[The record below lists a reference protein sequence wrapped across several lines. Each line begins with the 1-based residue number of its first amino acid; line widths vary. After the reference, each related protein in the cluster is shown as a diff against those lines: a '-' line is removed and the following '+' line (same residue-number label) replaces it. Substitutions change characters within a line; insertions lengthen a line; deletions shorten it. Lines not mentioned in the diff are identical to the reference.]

1 MAEERPREGTIYI
14 SEDHQVKVIM
24 LPPDGEEA
32 VNRRIRTILDL
43 AIAIGRR
50 QGKIRSNIGNS
61 KVDAEKA
68 KEE

>member
-61 KVDAEKA
+61 RVDAEKA